1 MDQKINRISR
11 IFLIVFC
18 GLPLLAHAE
27 ASIQIVKEVSVD
39 GGASYFDAND
49 AGSAP
54 TTTVGSGALYR
65 LTVTNSGTLGLGEVV
80 VSDASLGIFDFP
92 VGFIAVGDSVVL
104 DSSIITELGVAQVC
118 DVPGIVPNLAEARGI
133 PLAEDFE
140 VSDDDTSNVICETET
155 IGCWF
160 TGGQNIQVNRVQ
172 GRPEHSGG
180 GNIYPS
186 CSALPGDGGQWTHT
200 DHDQELHFQA
210 RSLTV
215 VECGNVPEIP
225 PGAPSPE
232 VTVNFIRATATG
244 IIKGIG
250 GNTLAESPAAA
261 ILVMEDW
268 GEPGRNDKYTILA
281 TGGGAVIS
289 LNRAA
294 LENGGNFQIHQT
306 SCDN

>member
-1 MDQKINRISR
+1 MLAQQIKIPRILLVV
-11 IFLIVFC
+11 FL
-18 GLPLLAHAE
+18 GLPVSALAQ
-27 ASIQIVKEVSVD
+27 ASIQIIKEVSVD
-39 GGASYFDAND
+39 GGANYFDAND
-49 AGSAP
+49 VGSAP
-54 TTTVGSGALYR
+54 TTTVGNGALYR
-65 LTVTNSGTLGLGEVV
+65 LTVTNSGTLALSEVE

-92 VGFIAVGDSVVL
+92 VGSIAVGDSVML
-104 DSSIITELGVAQVC
+104 DSTIIPQLSVAQVC
-118 DVPGIVPNLAEARGI
+118 DAPGTVLNLAETLGI
-133 PLAEDFE
+133 PSGEEFE
-140 VSDDDTSNVICETET
+140 VSDDDPANVICETET

-160 TGGQNIQVNRVQ
+160 TGGQNIQVNREQ
-172 GRPEHSGG
+172 GQPEHSGG

-232 VTVNFIRATATG
+232 VSVNFIRATATG

-250 GNTLAESPAAA
+250 GNTLPESPATA